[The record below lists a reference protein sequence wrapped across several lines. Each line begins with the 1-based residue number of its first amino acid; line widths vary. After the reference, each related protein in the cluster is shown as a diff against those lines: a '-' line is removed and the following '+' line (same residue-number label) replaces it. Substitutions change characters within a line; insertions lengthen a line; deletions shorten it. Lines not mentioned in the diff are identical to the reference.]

1 MGRLVGKLALIT
13 GASRGLGAAVAER
26 YAQEGAD
33 LILVA
38 RTTKDLESVDDK
50 VKAYGVKSTLVPLDL
65 QEFVKID
72 ELASS
77 IWKRFQRLDILVANA
92 GVLGTLA
99 PIGHI
104 PPDIWD
110 GTIAVN
116 LTANWRLIRAFDP
129 MLKKSEAGRA
139 IFVSSGI
146 TQRVAP
152 YWSAYAVSKVA
163 LEMMV
168 KIYASEV
175 INTNPSLKINL
186 VDPGIVRTRMR
197 AAAAPGEDP
206 MSIPAPEEITDVFV
220 KLAVDDCTHHGDIV
234 KAWLRRINPL

>member
-13 GASRGLGAAVAER
+13 GASRGLGAAIAER

-38 RTTKDLESVDDK
+38 RTTKDLESIDDK

-77 IWKRFQRLDILVANA
+77 IWKRFQRLDILVGNA

-104 PPDIWD
+104 TPDVWD
-110 GTIAVN
+110 ETIAVN

-152 YWSAYAVSKVA
+152 YWSAYAASKVA

-175 INTNPSLKINL
+175 INTNPNLKINL
-186 VDPGIVRTRMR
+186 VDPGIVRTQMR
-197 AAAAPGEDP
+197 ATAAPGEDP

-220 KLAVDDCTHHGDIV
+220 ELAVDDCAHHGDIV
-234 KAWLRRINPL
+234 KAWLRSD